1 MRRWAIALALV
12 AGFAFP
18 SASLADD
25 AMEGEGGAATR
36 IDSADAT
43 RIDPADATRID
54 PAADG
59 GEEDAEEAEEPEPEE
74 EAQVEDEE
82 DEEEPSDWDY
92 YLMSV
97 GERFL
102 TGLNGIVTAPAD
114 PPMAA
119 IDPPKAL
126 EKAGY
131 ARYPLGFASGIL
143 LMGYRTLTGAVD
155 FALCLVPK
163 MPVLSPVPRYQ
174 VIPGFEHED
183 A

>member
-1 MRRWAIALALV
+1 MRRWAIALAL
-12 AGFAFP
+12 AAFFAFP

-25 AMEGEGGAATR
+25 VTEDAGGAATG
-36 IDSADAT
+36 IEPDAV
-43 RIDPADATRID
+43 
-54 PAADG
+54 DG
-59 GEEDAEEAEEPEPEE
+59 GDEAAEEAEPDETA
-74 EAQVEDEE
+74 EAEEE
-82 DEEEPSDWDY
+82 DEEEPSDWAY

-97 GERFL
+97 QERFL

-119 IDPPKAL
+119 IDPPEAI
-126 EKAGY
+126 EDAGY
-131 ARYPLGFASGIL
+131 ARHPLGLASGIL
-143 LMGYRTLTGAVD
+143 LMGYRTLTGTVD
-155 FALCLVPK
+155 FALCLLPK

>member
-12 AGFAFP
+12 AAFAFP
-18 SASLADD
+18 RASLADD
-25 AMEGEGGAATR
+25 VTEGEGGT
-36 IDSADAT
+36 
-43 RIDPADATRID
+43 ATRID
-54 PAADG
+54 PAAATRIDPAAADG
-59 GEEDAEEAEEPEPEE
+59 GDEDAEEAEEAEPEE
-74 EAQVEDEE
+74 AAQGEE
-82 DEEEPSDWDY
+82 EEEEEEEPSAWDY

-119 IDPPKAL
+119 IDPPEEL

-131 ARYPLGFASGIL
+131 ARHPLGFASGIL

-155 FALCLVPK
+155 FALFLVPK